1 MVISQRLTTSITGRG
16 ENQGGPITPESALRC
31 MRKLGRNRRRSFD
44 LGRIW
49 LSLKVKKLVHPS
61 PEVNKGDAAET

>member
-1 MVISQRLTTSITGRG
+1 
-16 ENQGGPITPESALRC
+16 

-49 LSLKVKKLVHPS
+49 LSPKVKKLAHPS